1 VAALWQQCY
10 KGENGGRAR
19 ENREKNGQHG
29 VALKSDVK
37 NEEMSLYFKGEKQE
51 RLPLHALQVALMQEG
66 GSLKGGGRG
75 TMREGN
81 SH

>member
-1 VAALWQQCY
+1 VW
-10 KGENGGRAR
+10 
-19 ENREKNGQHG
+19 EKFGQHRL
-29 VALKSDVK
+29 ALKIYVEKRRGGLS
-37 NEEMSLYFKGEKQE
+37 FKVEKQE

-66 GSLKGGGRG
+66 GSLKGGRVG